1 MIAGGNAL
9 GQLTQQ
15 GLAQHLLQLGL
26 TDQHHL
32 QQFSFVGFEVGEQ
45 AQLLQYAGQQVLRLI
60 HQYHAAL
67 ACRQVGQQVIANKV
81 EQPLDPGIFGIGELK
96 LVADG
101 GQQIPFG
108 QGGVEDIGD
117 LGLGGQLL
125 QQAAGDG
132 GFAGAHFAG
141 QQHKAAAILQSIV
154 EMSKGFAVALAHIEV
169 LGIGRDG
176 KRVFREAEE
185 LCVHEGILL

>member
-32 QQFSFVGFEVGEQ
+32 QQFSLVGFEVGEQ

-67 ACRQVGQQVIANKV
+67 ACR
-81 EQPLDPGIFGIGELK
+81 
-96 LVADG
+96 
-101 GQQIPFG
+101 
-108 QGGVEDIGD
+108 
-117 LGLGGQLL
+117 
-125 QQAAGDG
+125 
-132 GFAGAHFAG
+132 
-141 QQHKAAAILQSIV
+141 
-154 EMSKGFAVALAHIEV
+154 
-169 LGIGRDG
+169 
-176 KRVFREAEE
+176 
-185 LCVHEGILL
+185 